1 MSISSRL
8 RKLLDGHQIHYQVIH
23 HAQAFT
29 APEIA
34 ETAHESGKEF
44 AKTVVCNVDGVM
56 KMIVLPAHEQVDLRH
71 LAEVFHAGSVVLATE
86 TELAA
91 MFPDCEVGAMPPFGE
106 IYGLEVMVDEHLAG
120 NDLISFNAGNHR
132 EIIKM
137 RYIDF
142 DRLIKPKP
150 VKVVRIVV

>member
-8 RKLLDGHQIHYQVIH
+8 RKLLDGHQIHYQIVH

-34 ETAHESGKEF
+34 EQAHESGKGF
-44 AKTVVCNVDGVM
+44 AKTVVCNVDGTM
-56 KMIVLPAHEQVDLRH
+56 KMVVLPAHEHVDLKH
-71 LAEVFHAGSVVLATE
+71 LAETFRARKVVLATE
-86 TELAA
+86 DEMGI
-91 MFPDCEVGAMPPFGE
+91 MFPDCEVGAMPPFGTL
-106 IYGLEVMVDEHLAG
+106 YGLDVMVDERLTG

-137 RYIDF
+137 RYVDF
-142 DRLIKPKP
+142 ERLIKPKP
-150 VKVVRIVV
+150 VKVVRLVV